1 MVDSIIWYGQILLD
15 HPVDIVC
22 TDKGAVGADFDHI
35 DGVLGAGGSQLRWD
49 SALGRVDGWLPDG
62 GAPKEALGAKPV
74 ALLVLV
80 VPEIDQDVLAR
91 LDNS

>member
-1 MVDSIIWYGQILLD
+1 MD

-22 TDKGAVGADFDHI
+22 TDEGAVVVDFDHV
-35 DGVLGAGGSQLRWD
+35 DRVLSAGGGQLRWD
-49 SALGRVDGWLPDG
+49 CTLGRADGRLPVG
-62 GAPKEALGAKPV
+62 GAPYEALGAEPV